1 MTWIVILDPINS
13 GDTCKIEVENNLN
26 IITLEDIMFGDVWF
40 CSGQSNMGWAML
52 GTSCFHTS
60 TFICNFVTFSLLFI
74 LKV

>member
-1 MTWIVILDPINS
+1 MTWIVSLDPINS

-52 GTSCFHTS
+52 G
-60 TFICNFVTFSLLFI
+60 NRYLFCLECI
-74 LKV
+74 